1 MEKQEDMKAL
11 VACEYSGRV
20 RDALT
25 KLGWDAISCDM
36 LPSDI
41 PGNHYMGD
49 VRDILYDEWDLI
61 IAFPPCT
68 HLASSGARYFKEKIA
83 DGRQQKAID
92 FFMLF
97 ADHPCKH
104 VAIENPVGIMSSIW
118 RKPDQI
124 IQPWQFGHP
133 ESKRTCLWLKSLP
146 MLVPTNV
153 LSLPECG
160 HWQNQMDN
168 RQNRIINNN
177 EIIAWNDPR
186 IALLRSK
193 TYLGIAKAMAEQWT
207 KFVKEHSNF

>member
-1 MEKQEDMKAL
+1 MKAL
-11 VACEYSGRV
+11 IACEYSGRV
-20 RDALT
+20 REALT
-25 KLGWDAISCDM
+25 KLGWDAISCDI
-36 LPSDI
+36 LPTEI
-41 PGNHYMGD
+41 PGTHYMGD

-68 HLASSGARYFKEKIA
+68 HLASSGARHFKKKIA
-83 DGRQQKAID
+83 DGRQLEAIE

-97 ADHPCKH
+97 ANHPCKY

-133 ESKRTCLWLKSLP
+133 ESKRTCLWVKNLP
-146 MLVPTNV
+146 ILVHTNV

-193 TYLGIAKAMAEQWT
+193 TYLGIAKAMADQWT
-207 KFVKEHSNF
+207 KYIKEYNF